1 MGLRKWERMEGSS
14 LLVQKMTSKII
25 NFIFFQLVWFV
36 CILGAAINQ
45 THAAVA
51 ASLIVILFHLYLTKD
66 KKTELK
72 IILIAS
78 IIGFLFDGFLLKNE
92 MVLYANHGWSYS
104 ITPLWIIVLW
114 MGFAITLNS
123 SLSWLKKKIKLSAL
137 FGSIGGPLAYLAGE
151 KLEAVTILSPNA
163 IIVIAIG
170 WAIITPLLVIIT
182 NKLPKND

>member
-1 MGLRKWERMEGSS
+1 MEGSS

-51 ASLIVILFHLYLTKD
+51 ASLIVILFHLYLIKD

-78 IIGFLFDGFLLKNE
+78 IIGFLFDGFL
-92 MVLYANHGWSYS
+92 WSYS

-137 FGSIGGPLAYLAGE
+137 FGAIGGPLAYLAGE
-151 KLEAVTILSPNA
+151 KLNAVTILSPNA

-170 WAIITPLLVIIT
+170 WGIITPLLIIIT

>member
-1 MGLRKWERMEGSS
+1 
-14 LLVQKMTSKII
+14 
-25 NFIFFQLVWFV
+25 
-36 CILGAAINQ
+36 
-45 THAAVA
+45 
-51 ASLIVILFHLYLTKD
+51 
-66 KKTELK
+66 
-72 IILIAS
+72 
-78 IIGFLFDGFLLKNE
+78 

-137 FGSIGGPLAYLAGE
+137 FGAIGGPLAYLAGE

-170 WAIITPLLVIIT
+170 WAIITPLLIIIT

>member
-1 MGLRKWERMEGSS
+1 ME
-14 LLVQKMTSKII
+14 KIDQYKK
-25 NFIFFQLVWFV
+25 NFTENGFIKIENIFLKKEIKEI
-36 CILGAAINQ
+36 ILEIEKIKKSFTKNIKNPNL
-45 THAAVA
+45 H
-51 ASLIVILFHLYLTKD
+51 LTKD

-137 FGSIGGPLAYLAGE
+137 FGAIGGPLAYLAGE
-151 KLEAVTILSPNA
+151 KLNAVTILSPNA

-170 WAIITPLLVIIT
+170 WSIITPLLIIIT

>member
-1 MGLRKWERMEGSS
+1 
-14 LLVQKMTSKII
+14 MTSKII

-78 IIGFLFDGFLLKNE
+78 IIGFIFDGFLLKNE

-123 SLSWLKKKIKLSAL
+123 SLNWLKKKIKLSAL
-137 FGSIGGPLAYLAGE
+137 FGAIGGPLAYLAGE
-151 KLEAVTILSPNA
+151 KLEAVTLMTPIALIA
-163 IIVIAIG
+163 IVIG
-170 WAIITPLLVIIT
+170 WSLITPLLIYISRRIS
-182 NKLPKND
+182 LDA

>member
-1 MGLRKWERMEGSS
+1 MEGSS
-14 LLVQKMTSKII
+14 LPVQKMTSKII
-25 NFIFFQLVWFV
+25 NFIFFQLVWFI
-36 CILGAAINQ
+36 CILGAAINE

-51 ASLIVILFHLYLTKD
+51 TSLIIILFHFYLTKD

-72 IILIAS
+72 IVLLAS

-92 MVLYANHGWSYS
+92 MVLYADHGWPYS

-123 SLSWLKKKIKLSAL
+123 SLGWLKKKIKLSAL
-137 FGSIGGPLAYLAGE
+137 FGAIGGPLAYLAGE
-151 KLEAVTILSPNA
+151 KLEAVSILSPDA

-170 WAIITPLLVIIT
+170 WAITTPLLLTISS
-182 NKLPKND
+182 KLSKNA

>member
-1 MGLRKWERMEGSS
+1 MEGSS

-72 IILIAS
+72 IVLIAS

-123 SLSWLKKKIKLSAL
+123 SLSWLKKKLNLSIL
-137 FGSIGGPLAYLAGE
+137 FGAIGGPLAYLAGE
-151 KLEAVTILSPNA
+151 KLGAVTLLTSDA
-163 IIVIAIG
+163 LIVIATG
-170 WAIITPLLVIIT
+170 WAIITPLLILVS
-182 NKLPKND
+182 NKISKNA

>member
-1 MGLRKWERMEGSS
+1 
-14 LLVQKMTSKII
+14 MTYKII
-25 NFIFFQLVWFV
+25 NFILFQLVWFV

-51 ASLIVILFHLYLTKD
+51 ASLIIILFHLYLTKD

-78 IIGFLFDGFLLKNE
+78 IIGFIFDGFLLKNE

-137 FGSIGGPLAYLAGE
+137 FGAIGGPLAYLAGE
-151 KLEAVTILSPNA
+151 KLEAVTLMAPVTL
-163 IIVIAIG
+163 IVIAIG
-170 WAIITPLLVIIT
+170 WSLITPLLIYISH
-182 NKLPKND
+182 KISPDA